1 MANPFAVLGLPQE
14 LDLDPR
20 VLEQRYLKLS
30 RECHPDHLHGE
41 GADCVAVLQRAAE
54 VNDAYRALKDRF
66 DRARILVD
74 LLDQGAMAR
83 NEKLDP
89 DFLMTA
95 LEQAEE
101 VASARTPAQRARL
114 RAGIAEGLERS
125 FTAVVQALRA
135 RDADAAATALHQ
147 ARYHQKAM
155 LDLQAQED
163 A

>member
-1 MANPFAVLGLPQE
+1 MANPFAVLGLPQQ
-14 LDLDPR
+14 LDLDPAL
-20 VLEQRYLKLS
+20 LEQRYLKLS

-54 VNDAYRALKDRF
+54 VNDAYRALRDRF

-74 LLDQGAMAR
+74 LLDPAAMAR
-83 NEKLDP
+83 NERLDP

-101 VASARTPAQRARL
+101 VADASSDASRNRLQQR
-114 RAGIAEGLERS
+114 IEENLEQT
-125 FTAVVQALRA
+125 FDAVVQALRA

-147 ARYHQKAM
+147 SRYHRKAL
-155 LDLQAQED
+155 LDLKVEEPA
-163 A
+163 

>member
-1 MANPFAVLGLPQE
+1 MANPFAVLGLPQQ
-14 LDLDPR
+14 LDLDPG

-54 VNDAYRALKDRF
+54 VNDAYRALRDRF

-74 LLDQGAMAR
+74 LLDESAMAR

-95 LEQAEE
+95 LDEAEA
-101 VASARTPAQRARL
+101 VASVRTPEERARL
-114 RAGIAEGLERS
+114 RASIGQELEHS
-125 FTAVVQALRA
+125 FAAVVQALRS
-135 RDADAAATALHQ
+135 RSADAAATALHQ

-155 LDLQAQED
+155 LDLRAQED